1 MRHYGHA
8 GAQAQ
13 IGHGVDVGIGDIGAV
28 VEASAAADP
37 GRKGIAFEADDDRT
51 VLPIPAAGDATNTPL
66 ESIDVLDCEKSKLA
80 AAPPKVP
87 PIHQPA
93 KRFGDTGG
101 GASERSGGGPSLMTS
116 ALRTGLETAA
126 LAVNAAAKARA

>member
-1 MRHYGHA
+1 MTDLA
-8 GAQAQ
+8 KDVNSTGADTGAEELSKPMT
-13 IGHGVDVGIGDIGAV
+13 IGPFCQFQPPVM
-28 VEASAAADP
+28 P
-37 GRKGIAFEADDDRT
+37 
-51 VLPIPAAGDATNTPL
+51 PNTPL